1 MSEELE
7 ILFDPYQDIAAATN
21 ALQAI
26 DGLDSFDK
34 EERAMIQEVRTMSLK
49 IIYNAIQLIYSL
61 HGEETEAD

>member
-26 DGLDSFDK
+26 DGLDCFDR
-34 EERAMIQEVRTMSLK
+34 EERVMIQEVRTMSLK

-61 HGEETEAD
+61 HGEEETD